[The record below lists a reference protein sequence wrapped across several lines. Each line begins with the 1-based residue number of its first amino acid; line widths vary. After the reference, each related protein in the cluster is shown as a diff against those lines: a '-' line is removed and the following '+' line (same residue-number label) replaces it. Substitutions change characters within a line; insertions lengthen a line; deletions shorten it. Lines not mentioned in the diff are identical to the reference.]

1 MFEGTINHD
10 FVSTKTKMTPTEQL
24 YSRLDS
30 AVAFFNTRLFRSELP
45 NLLITVQRN
54 QKGIAYF
61 DPNRWGSSEGKSAHE
76 LAINS
81 SSITSLSLLQLFTI
95 LCQQMSIC
103 WQHVHGNPSR
113 RGYLNRELAEKM
125 ISIGL
130 QPSSTGKPGGKTTG
144 QNLACYPIEDG
155 EFLKAAV
162 ELIETDNWQM
172 AWVDLEYKETGD
184 VQLPWLEEILTSQ
197 SNSLKSESTNSKD
210 FQDPTSKALRILATT
225 RTRDLVPQESLRPVK
240 SRIHKRRSLEP
251 KTGKTGYACA
261 CGTKVWGKPGLKLRC
276 EECFGLFQE
285 TPPKL

>member
-1 MFEGTINHD
+1 MNKGTIKHD

-30 AVAFFNTRLFRSELP
+30 AVEFFNHRLFNSELP

-61 DPNRWGSSEGKSAHE
+61 DPDRWGSSEGKSAHE

-95 LCQQMSIC
+95 LCQQMCIC

-125 ISIGL
+125 VRIGL
-130 QPSSTGKPGGKTTG
+130 QPSSTGKPGGKATG
-144 QNLACYPIEDG
+144 QNLSCYPIEDG
-155 EFLKAAV
+155 EFLRSAI

-172 AWVDLEYKETGD
+172 AWVDLEYKEISD
-184 VQLPWLEEILTSQ
+184 VELPWLEKILTTPCDTLGEAKES
-197 SNSLKSESTNSKD
+197 SDSLKDTVSRS
-210 FQDPTSKALRILATT
+210 LRILATT
-225 RTRDLVPQESLRPVK
+225 KTRDIVPEESLRPAK
-240 SRIHKRRSLEP
+240 ARKKQSLVEP
-251 KTGKTGYACA
+251 KLGKTKYSCS
-261 CGTKVWGKPGLKLRC
+261 CGTKVWGKPGLRLRC
-276 EECFGLFQE
+276 EECFSIFSE
-285 TPPKL
+285 TPPTK